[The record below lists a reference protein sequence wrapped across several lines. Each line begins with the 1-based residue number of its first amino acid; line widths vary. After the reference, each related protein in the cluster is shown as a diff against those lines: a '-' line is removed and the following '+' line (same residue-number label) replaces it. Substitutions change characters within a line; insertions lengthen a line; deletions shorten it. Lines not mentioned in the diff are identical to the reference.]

1 MTSPPSMPR
10 PWCDVRRVLAVRLDN
25 LGDVL
30 MTTPALAALR
40 ESLPQ
45 ASLTL
50 LASPAG
56 AALAPH
62 LPMIDEVIAYRA
74 PWVAHPALARTPVG
88 AEDRALIEQLAAGCF
103 DAAVVFTTCTQS
115 PLPAALVCALAGIP
129 ERLAH
134 CRENPYRLLT
144 ICAPETDR
152 VAPGMRHEVQRQ
164 LQLVERIGCST
175 CDERLRFMLRPA
187 DLAQLAQA
195 CEGTGFDPGSPYVVV
210 HPGASAPSRRW
221 PAERFGA
228 AAAQLARA
236 TGRSVVF
243 TGGPDEQVLV
253 AAAREACRVPS
264 WSFAGRLELGAFA
277 ALIAGADLLMTNN
290 SGPVHIAAAL
300 GTPVVDCYALTNP
313 QHMPW
318 HVPARV
324 LSREVPCRDCLK
336 SVCPQGH
343 HGCLLGVTTE
353 EVVQAALDLLAT
365 TAHPPLRRTAARS
378 VPALEPAA

>member
-1 MTSPPSMPR
+1 
-10 PWCDVRRVLAVRLDN
+10 
-25 LGDVL
+25 
-30 MTTPALAALR
+30 
-40 ESLPQ
+40 
-45 ASLTL
+45 
-50 LASPAG
+50 
-56 AALAPH
+56 
-62 LPMIDEVIAYRA
+62 
-74 PWVAHPALARTPVG
+74 
-88 AEDRALIEQLAAGCF
+88 
-103 DAAVVFTTCTQS
+103 
-115 PLPAALVCALAGIP
+115 
-129 ERLAH
+129 
-134 CRENPYRLLT
+134 
-144 ICAPETDR
+144 
-152 VAPGMRHEVQRQ
+152 MRHEVQRQ

-175 CDERLRFMLRPA
+175 RDERLRFMLRPA
-187 DLAQLAQA
+187 DLAQLARD
-195 CEGTGFDPGSPYVVV
+195 CDGTGFDPGSPYVVV

-243 TGGPDEQVLV
+243 TGGPDEQALA

-264 WSFAGRLELGAFA
+264 RSFAGRLELGAFG

-313 QHMPW
+313 QHTPW

-324 LSREVPCRDCLK
+324 LSREMPCRDCLK

-378 VPALEPAA
+378 VPALEAAA

>member
-1 MTSPPSMPR
+1 MPR
-10 PWCDVRRVLAVRLDN
+10 AWRDARRVLAVRLDN
-25 LGDVL
+25 IGDVL

-40 ESLPQ
+40 ESLPE
-45 ASLTL
+45 ARLTL

-56 AALAPH
+56 AALAPNM
-62 LPMIDEVIAYRA
+62 PMVDDAIAYRA
-74 PWVAHPALARTPVG
+74 PWVAHPDIAELPVG
-88 AEDRALIEQLAAGCF
+88 ADDRALVERLAAGRF

-115 PLPAALVCALAGIP
+115 ALPAALACALAGIP

-144 ICAPETDR
+144 VWAPETDAI
-152 VAPGMRHEVQRQ
+152 APGMRHEVERQ
-164 LQLVERIGCST
+164 LQLVARVGCAT
-175 CDERLRFMLRPA
+175 ADERLRFTLRPG
-187 DLAQLAQA
+187 DLARLAKA
-195 CEGTGFDPGSPYVVV
+195 CDGTGFDPGRPYVVV

-228 AAAQLARA
+228 AAADLARA

-243 TGGPDEQVLV
+243 TGGADEQALV
-253 AAAREACRVPS
+253 AAARDACRVPS
-264 WSFAGRLELGAFA
+264 WSFAARLGLGAFA

-313 QHMPW
+313 QHTPW
-318 HVPARV
+318 HVAARV

-353 EVVQAALDLLAT
+353 DVVQAALDLLAT
-365 TAHPPLRRTAARS
+365 TAHPPVRRGARRAR
-378 VPALEPAA
+378 ALEALA